1 MKSLYLSLF
10 LIFTLGWSNVNCFIV
25 ERKLVGKE
33 DLAEQ
38 FYEGVNDRIEKLLAE
53 NDIENTDEPTSG
65 HQKIFLLKTKG
76 DARIEVQRASNEIEI
91 TMKNKYEE
99 LKVTSENMDYEK
111 QKLMIDEQ
119 FLLPFISHLGEIV
132 TGVQDAYQVIEK
144 ALGGLKVSTN
154 SGTVYTVGTSTP
166 LDGASAEALQFDI
179 SVDGQGMEDGIFGE
193 LVSEDESFKLR
204 FVTKY
209 FQNEFILNVRTK
221 NYLAKEAVNL
231 MTKILNHMEKMIRL
245 NEGNG
250 NDDPSA
256 EQSLDVNTVKA
267 SVNSVF
273 KDALENKGFTLADG
287 EKGVKIN
294 KDDKEVLSID
304 FDVVEVG
311 GYNFMNVKCTLPQ
324 LDNKVFSQNFLQ
336 SSLYQM
342 SGILDAY
349 LENIKEYMLHSVE
362 EENPDEYVAA
372 FATESRRRARVL
384 EGVVTKKTMYKT
396 CLLYTSPSPRD
407 LSTSRMPSSA

>member
-132 TGVQDAYQVIEK
+132 TGVQEAYQVIEK

-154 SGTVYTVGTSTP
+154 SGTVYTVGASTP

-396 CLLYTSPSPRD
+396 KL
-407 LSTSRMPSSA
+407 